1 MTEQQLNICEKWKSQ
16 LAKHVDEHELD
27 NIVMLYIKAVVEKNL
42 PVIVGI
48 NHLASMMEL
57 DAETL
62 KRMVVSSH
70 SFYHSFTIP
79 KRKGGM
85 RQIDAPYPS
94 MIRAQRWI
102 YNEILSKIA
111 ISPSATGFI
120 PRQSIK
126 DNASVHLCQKCLLLL
141 DVKDFFPSIKWHK
154 VYSVFSHLGYPKN
167 IAQYLT
173 SLCCLNGHAPQ
184 GAVTSPA
191 LSNVIARRLDAR
203 ITGIAKKYNINYTRY
218 ADDMTFSGERI
229 SRRFQSFINKIV
241 KEDGFKIN
249 QEKTRFIKGKHQK
262 IVTGIS
268 ISEDKLTVPK
278 SKRREMRQHVY
289 YINKYGLTE
298 HQKKIG
304 NNDPILLERLIGYLH
319 FWHSIEPE
327 NRFVNNALGS
337 FMSIRVKAQNVD
349 IGIAPE
355 VPELVFEDYQLV
367 FEQ

>member
-1 MTEQQLNICEKWKSQ
+1 MTEQQVNICKKWKLQ
-16 LAKHVDEHELD
+16 LAEHFEEQVLD
-27 NIVMLYIKAVVEKNL
+27 NFVMPYVRAVVQKNL
-42 PVIVGI
+42 PVILGI
-48 NHLASMMEL
+48 NHLADMMQL
-57 DAETL
+57 DADTL

-79 KRKGGM
+79 KRKGGT

-102 YNEILSKIA
+102 YHEILSKII

-120 PRQSIK
+120 PHHSIK
-126 DNASVHLCQKCLLLL
+126 DNASVHLFQRSLLLL
-141 DVKDFFPSIKWHK
+141 DLKDFFPSIKWYK
-154 VYSVFSHLGYPKN
+154 VFAIFRHLGYPNN
-167 IAQYLT
+167 IAQYLA

-184 GAVTSPA
+184 GAITSPA

-203 ITGIAKKYNINYTRY
+203 ITGLAKKYQINYTRY

-229 SRRFQSFINKIV
+229 SKRFQSFINKIV
-241 KEDGFKIN
+241 EEDGFLIN
-249 QEKTRFIKGKHQK
+249 QDKTRYIKGKHQK

-278 SKRREMRQHVY
+278 SKRREVRQHVY
-289 YINKYGLTE
+289 YINKYGLSE

-304 NNDPILLERLIGYLH
+304 NNDPIYLERLIGYLH

-327 NRFVNNALGS
+327 SKFVNNSLKS
-337 FMSIRVKAQNVD
+337 LLSVREKMQNID
-349 IGIAPE
+349 IGVAPE
-355 VPELVFEDYQLV
+355 VPELVFEEFRLN
-367 FEQ
+367 FE

>member
-1 MTEQQLNICEKWKSQ
+1 MTEQQAIICEKWKSH
-16 LAKHVDEHELD
+16 LAKHVDEHDL
-27 NIVMLYIKAVVEKNL
+27 NNNVMPYIKAVVEKDL
-42 PVIVGI
+42 PVIIGI
-48 NHLASMMEL
+48 NHLASMMQL
-57 DAETL
+57 DADTL

-79 KRKGGM
+79 KRKGGT

-94 MIRAQRWI
+94 MIRAQQWI
-102 YNEILSKIA
+102 YHEILSKIA
-111 ISPSATGFI
+111 ISSSATGFI
-120 PRQSIK
+120 PHHSIK
-126 DNASVHLCQKCLLLL
+126 DNASAHLCERCLLLL

-154 VYSVFSHLGYPKN
+154 IYAVFTHLGYPKN

-203 ITGIAKKYNINYTRY
+203 ITGLAKKYQVNYTRY
-218 ADDMTFSGERI
+218 ADDMTFSSERI
-229 SRRFQSFINKIV
+229 SKRFQSFINLIV
-241 KEDGFKIN
+241 EEDGFKIN
-249 QEKTRFIKGKHQK
+249 QDKTRYIKGKHKK

-278 SKRREMRQHVY
+278 SKRREVRQHVY
-289 YINKYGLTE
+289 YINKYGLAE

-304 NNDPILLERLIGYLH
+304 NNDPIYLDRLIGYLH

-327 NRFVNNALGS
+327 NRFVNNSLVSLSSLRAKNRG
-337 FMSIRVKAQNVD
+337 VD
-349 IGIAPE
+349 IGEAPV
-355 VPELVFEDYQLV
+355 VPELEFEEYQLN
-367 FEQ
+367 FE

>member
-1 MTEQQLNICEKWKSQ
+1 MTEQQVNTCEKWKSH
-16 LAKHVDEHELD
+16 LAQHVNKHDLD
-27 NIVMLYIKAVVEKNL
+27 NYVMPYIKAVVAKGL
-42 PVIVGI
+42 PVIIGI
-48 NHLASMMEL
+48 NHLASMMQL
-57 DAETL
+57 DVVTL
-62 KRMVVSSH
+62 KRMVVSSR

-94 MIRAQRWI
+94 MMRAQQWI
-102 YNEILSKIA
+102 YHEILAKIA

-120 PRQSIK
+120 PHHSIK
-126 DNASVHLCQKCLLLL
+126 DNASAHLCQRCLLML

-154 VYSVFSHLGYPKN
+154 VYAVFSHLGYPKN

-203 ITGIAKKYNINYTRY
+203 ITGLAKKYQVNYTRY

-229 SRRFQSFINKIV
+229 SRRFQSFVNKIV
-241 KEDGFKIN
+241 EEDGFKIN
-249 QEKTRFIKGKHQK
+249 QDKTRFIKGRHQK

-278 SKRREMRQHVY
+278 SKRREVRQQVY
-289 YINKYGLTE
+289 YINKYGLAE

-304 NNDPILLERLIGYLH
+304 NNDSIFLERLIGYLH
-319 FWHSIEPE
+319 FWHSIEPD
-327 NRFVNNALGS
+327 NAFVNKSLES
-337 FMSIRVKAQNVD
+337 LTSVRIKVQDVD
-349 IGIAPE
+349 IGVAPE
-355 VPELVFEDYQLV
+355 VPELVFEEYQLI
-367 FEQ
+367 FE

>member
-1 MTEQQLNICEKWKSQ
+1 MTKQQEKICDKWKSH
-16 LAKHVDEHELD
+16 LAKHVVEHDLN
-27 NIVMLYIKAVVEKNL
+27 NIVMPYIKAVVEKDI
-42 PVIVGI
+42 PVIIGI
-48 NHLASMMEL
+48 NHLASMMQL

-62 KRMVVSSH
+62 KRMIASSH
-70 SFYHSFTIP
+70 SFYHSFSIP
-79 KRKGGM
+79 KRKGGT

-102 YNEILSKIA
+102 YHEILSKIT

-120 PRQSIK
+120 PHHSIK
-126 DNASVHLCQKCLLLL
+126 DNASAHLSQKCLLLL

-154 VYSVFSHLGYPKN
+154 VYAVFAHLGYPKN
-167 IAQYLT
+167 IAQYLA

-191 LSNVIARRLDAR
+191 LSNVIAHRLDAR
-203 ITGIAKKYNINYTRY
+203 ITGLAKKYQVNYTRY

-229 SRRFQSFINKIV
+229 SKRFQSFIKKIV
-241 KEDGFKIN
+241 EEDGFKIN
-249 QEKTRFIKGKHQK
+249 RDKTRFIKGKHQK

-278 SKRREMRQHVY
+278 SKRREVRQQVY
-289 YINKYGLTE
+289 YINKYGLAE

-304 NNDPILLERLIGYLH
+304 EADPIYLERLIGYLH

-327 NRFVNNALGS
+327 NKFVNNSLES
-337 FMSIRVKAQNVD
+337 LLSLRTRKRNVD
-349 IGIAPE
+349 IGEAPV
-355 VPELVFEDYQLV
+355 VPELEFEEYQLN
-367 FEQ
+367 FE